1 MCSILNLVGASNV
14 IVTDRNIEMAQCN
27 KDVNSDLLQNRS
39 ISVVPYSW
47 GEPLPDPLT
56 TKFDLILGADIIY
69 IEDTYPF
76 LLDSL
81 GLLSTID
88 TVILLA
94 SKHRYDK
101 TEKFLLLSEKLFD
114 HTVIHNDGTV
124 SIYKLKKRYNMT

>member
-1 MCSILNLVGASNV
+1 MFNHMFIVGASNV
-14 IVTDRNIEMAQCN
+14 MVTDRHIEMAQCN
-27 KDVNSDLLQNRS
+27 TDINHGSLQNLS

-69 IEDTYPF
+69 IEDTYSF

-81 GLLSTID
+81 SKLSTTD
-88 TVILLA
+88 TVVLLA

-101 TEKFLLLSEKLFD
+101 IEKFLLLSEKFFD

-124 SIYKLKKRYNMT
+124 SIYKFKKRYNT